1 MVAEGNSRTTKENI
15 AVLEGDMVGQLDRDR
30 LQAIGLNAYQ
40 ISTGKSCHL
49 DAQMVARFLH
59 ENDIFKTTPQ
69 KTHKVL
75 FIENVGNLVCPAEFP
90 LGEHLKVVL
99 LSVTEGDDKPFK
111 YPIMFQAADV
121 VVLSKCDLLEH
132 VNFNLERFREYMRSL
147 NPNCPIFCLSL
158 PQKQKAENL
167 RSKELI
173 EFKSWLAGKMPA
185 LEAAL

>member
-1 MVAEGNSRTTKENI
+1 
-15 AVLEGDMVGQLDRDR
+15 
-30 LQAIGLNAYQ
+30 
-40 ISTGKSCHL
+40 
-49 DAQMVARFLH
+49 
-59 ENDIFKTTPQ
+59 
-69 KTHKVL
+69 
-75 FIENVGNLVCPAEFP
+75 
-90 LGEHLKVVL
+90 
-99 LSVTEGDDKPFK
+99 
-111 YPIMFQAADV
+111 